1 MGQWLECIRE
11 QLKLKPVT
19 GQADT
24 LWEIFWLWMTF
35 TNVRGAK
42 NQSYLLKGS
51 HKVTCIR
58 IRNNDFVIV
67 IIIII
72 IIMMIGSREFLEFLR
87 NSSILIIIAIVFS
100 IISLIISR
108 GSWFGETRWS
118 GWHVSGAQPDICAS
132 SACYGDGDDDCDL
145 LGNWLTENTNPWLWF
160 LFVCPSPT
168 SQVPQLTLQKRVGE
182 PDDVMLMMEIIIQ
195 DQPSEWDWE
204 SQESWRSAPGIQSK
218 RWIFSWIQDG
228 EKDLWINPSGIVVAV
243 LVALTLH
250 SLPAIQPNILDLHQP
265 GVLEQFWHDIVA
277 LCHVLNHL
285 NCVGLGS
292 NKWNRNETNE
302 NSKLSKTKPSSA

>member
-1 MGQWLECIRE
+1 MSQWLECIGE

-35 TNVRGAK
+35 TNVRAAK
-42 NQSYLLKGS
+42 NQSYLLKDS

-58 IRNNDFVIV
+58 IRNSDFVIV
-67 IIIII
+67 IIIIII

-145 LGNWLTENTNPWLWF
+145 LGNWLKENTNPQGWAGMTF
-160 LFVCPSPT
+160 
-168 SQVPQLTLQKRVGE
+168 E
-182 PDDVMLMMEIIIQ
+182 
-195 DQPSEWDWE
+195 
-204 SQESWRSAPGIQSK
+204 
-218 RWIFSWIQDG
+218 
-228 EKDLWINPSGIVVAV
+228 
-243 LVALTLH
+243 
-250 SLPAIQPNILDLHQP
+250 
-265 GVLEQFWHDIVA
+265 
-277 LCHVLNHL
+277 
-285 NCVGLGS
+285 GLG
-292 NKWNRNETNE
+292 TGIE
-302 NSKLSKTKPSSA
+302 NSIPKVWEREGNEKKHSQNSGTGGEWKKAFPKFGNGKGMKKNIPKIRVREGNEKIHSHISGNGIRGFHSWEWTGTGTGM